1 MTTRILLVLPFMLA
15 ATSAVGVLPGTDLY
29 LPSVGRLQ
37 GECPGNPPVCALWR
51 TTVWVYNPSTT
62 DSATVDVA
70 FLARGDDNR
79 TPLTE
84 QILVGPGASQE
95 LGDLFQSL
103 FHINDVKG
111 ALRFTSDRPVVV
123 TGRIYDE
130 NVQTNKGSGTAGQFF
145 RGADVREAIGTGES
159 VDLIGLAQDDTG
171 AWRTNF
177 GFVETTGQTC
187 TVTVQAFDGLGT
199 ALGGA
204 RTFSVLPFSQL
215 QPNIQEIQG
224 GPGENRRLR
233 VSVTEG
239 SGKVLAF
246 GSRIDN
252 RTGDPSTVEMAGQ
265 GRDGEYVGTLDKAT
279 YDTPISFTVAGGAVT
294 RLDTTVLV
302 TAEDVG
308 TCQGGELFR
317 LEGPLAQPVV
327 LEDGGGFSFVAS
339 ASISGVSVSLQID
352 GAITVNGT
360 LSGTVETTVSN
371 AGPCSGS
378 KSWPMAGARQP

>member
-1 MTTRILLVLPFMLA
+1 MKTRSLLALPIMLA
-15 ATSAVGVLPGTDLY
+15 ATSAFAVLPGTDVY
-29 LPSVGRLQ
+29 LPSVGRGQ
-37 GECPGNPPVCALWR
+37 GLCPGNPPVCAQWR
-51 TTVWVYNPSTT
+51 TSAWVFNSSTT

-70 FLARGDDNR
+70 FLRRDADNR

-84 QILVGPGASQE
+84 QIVVGPGESRE
-95 LGDLFQSL
+95 LGDLFFSL
-103 FHINDVKG
+103 FHVDSVYG
-111 ALRFTSDRPVVV
+111 ALRFTSNRPVAV

-145 RGADVREAIGTGES
+145 RGADGREAIGTGEF

-177 GFVETTGQTC
+177 GFVETTGQAC
-187 TVTVQAFDGLGT
+187 TVTVQAFDTLGN

-204 RTFSVLPFSQL
+204 RTFSVVPYTQR
-215 QPNIQEIQG
+215 QYNVQEIQG

-233 VSVTEG
+233 VAVTEG
-239 SGKVLAF
+239 AGKVLAF

-265 GRDGEYVGTLDKAT
+265 GRDGVYVGFLDKTT

-294 RLDTTVLV
+294 RLDATILV

-317 LEGPLAQPVV
+317 LQGLLAQPVV

-339 ASISGVSVSLQID
+339 AVVGGVSVSLQVD
-352 GAITVNGT
+352 GAIAVNGS
-360 LSGTVETTVSN
+360 LAGTVETTLSN
-371 AGPCSGS
+371 AGTCSGS
-378 KSWPMAGARQP
+378 KSWPMGGARQP